1 MTPRPLRQPDADS
14 APSLTVIS
22 GGGGGRRFRVVL
34 WVAAPLLAVSVF
46 MSLIFMRT
54 ALDQSIYELR
64 NLNQQIAEE
73 TARRQRLRLEIT
85 RLSSPTV
92 ILPAAE
98 ELGLILPERVVPLT
112 PLGLGRDRSGDSS
125 GFRDDDP
132 TRDATRS
139 ASGP

>member
-1 MTPRPLRQPDADS
+1 MTPRPLRQPESEA
-14 APSLTVIS
+14 APPLTVIS
-22 GGGGGRRFRVVL
+22 GGGGRRFRVVL

-54 ALDQSIYELR
+54 ALDQSIYDLR

-73 TARRQRLRLEIT
+73 TARRQQLRLEIT

-98 ELGLILPERVVPLT
+98 EMGLILPERVVPLT
-112 PLGLGRDRSGDSS
+112 PLGLGRDRSGEPI
-125 GFRDDDP
+125 GFRDEDP

>member
-1 MTPRPLRQPDADS
+1 MTVRPLREPETAT
-14 APSLTVIS
+14 PPLTVVS
-22 GGGGGRRFRVVL
+22 GGGKGRRFRVVL

-54 ALDQSIYELR
+54 ALDQSIYELSS
-64 NLNQQIAEE
+64 LNGRIAEE

-112 PLGLGRDRSGDSS
+112 PLGLGRERSEIPP

-132 TRDATRS
+132 TRDPSRS
-139 ASGP
+139 AAGP

>member
-14 APSLTVIS
+14 APPLTVIS
-22 GGGGGRRFRVVL
+22 GGGGGRRLRVVL

-64 NLNQQIAEE
+64 NLNGQIAEE
-73 TARRQRLRLEIT
+73 TVRRQRLRLEIT

-112 PLGLGRDRSGDSS
+112 PLGLGRDRSGDPA

>member
-1 MTPRPLRQPDADS
+1 MTVRPLRKPEAE
-14 APSLTVIS
+14 APPLTVVS
-22 GGGGGRRFRVVL
+22 GGGKSRRFRAVL

-64 NLNQQIAEE
+64 NLNGQIAEE
-73 TARRQRLRLEIT
+73 TARRQQLRLEIT

-112 PLGLGRDRSGDSS
+112 PLGLVRESAEAPA

-132 TRDATRS
+132 TRDAARS